1 MNRKLFFDKIRKS
14 IFNGKLSVP
23 QVSNIETIL
32 DTWERLLNNPDHRW
46 IANSLAQIYHETGS
60 RMEPVRETFANSDVV
75 VKRRLERAW
84 ITGQLPWVK
93 APYWREGWYGR
104 GYVQVT
110 HKENYRKMQTRT
122 GYLFLDNPDLMLEPA
137 ISAEVAV
144 IGMCEGLFTGK
155 KLSDYFS
162 ESTDLPEDSRR
173 IINGKDG
180 NDKRIA
186 DLHQR
191 FLQAF

>member
-1 MNRKLFFDKIRKS
+1 MNRKLFFDNIRKS

-23 QVSNIETIL
+23 QASNIEIIL
-32 DTWERLLNNPDHRW
+32 DTWERLLKNADYRW

-60 RMEPVRETFANSDVV
+60 RMEPVRETFAKSDSV
-75 VKRRLERAW
+75 VKSRLERAW
-84 ITGQLPWVK
+84 ITGQLSWVK
-93 APYWREGWYGR
+93 EPYWRDGWYGR
-104 GYVQVT
+104 GHIQVT

-122 GYLFLDNPDLMLEPA
+122 GYLFLEKPGLMLEPA

-186 DLHQR
+186 NLHNR
-191 FLQAF
+191 FLQAL

>member
-1 MNRKLFFDKIRKS
+1 
-14 IFNGKLSVP
+14 
-23 QVSNIETIL
+23 
-32 DTWERLLNNPDHRW
+32 
-46 IANSLAQIYHETGS
+46 
-60 RMEPVRETFANSDVV
+60 MEPVRETFAKSDAVA
-75 VKRRLERAW
+75 KSRLERAW

-93 APYWREGWYGR
+93 EPYWREGWYGR

-122 GYLFLDNPDLMLEPA
+122 GHLFLDNPDLMLNPT

-186 DLHQR
+186 NLHNR
-191 FLQAF
+191 FLQAL